1 MEWYYWLI
9 IVIAV
14 MLLIGQFIGSFIGF
28 KYIIPMKPQS
38 DSLLDRD
45 LPNTHFGKYEG
56 LIRESF
62 DFLEKLDKKDLYITS
77 RDGLKLHGCYIDNN
91 SSTTV
96 VFTHGYRSRPF
107 NDFSLPMK
115 KMYLEGYNIFYLD
128 QRCHGE
134 SEGKYVSFGIKER
147 LDLVDWVNL
156 INETYKPTNIVLYGM
171 SMGCATTSMSLPLM
185 PNNVRSAVLDC
196 GFSSIFKLMVIQTR
210 KMIKVNA
217 VLSVIVMDLYCR
229 LFAGFSMFKTS
240 SKRSLRKTSIPCFF
254 IHGKTDSVVP
264 FKHGVENYKS
274 GKMYKEYAFVEGAE
288 HGISYLVAN
297 PDLEKKIVDFVSN
310 TILNK

>member
-1 MEWYYWLI
+1 MEWYWWLI
-9 IVIAV
+9 IGIAI
-14 MLLIGQFIGSFIGF
+14 MLLIGQFIGSYIGF

-38 DSLLDRD
+38 DSLLDRE
-45 LPNTHFGKYEG
+45 LPNTHFGQYEG

-62 DFLEKLDKKDLYITS
+62 AFLEKIEKKDLYITS
-77 RDGLKLHGCYIDNN
+77 KDGLKLHGCYIDNK
-91 SSTTV
+91 SDTTI

-107 NDFSLPMK
+107 NDFSMPMK
-115 KMYLEGYNIFYLD
+115 RMYLEGYNILYID
-128 QRCHGE
+128 QRCHGQ

-147 LDLVDWVNL
+147 IDLCDWVTL
-156 INETYKPTNIVLYGM
+156 INETYKPTNIILYGM

-185 PNNVRSAVLDC
+185 PKNVRCAVLDC

-240 SKRSLRKTSIPCFF
+240 AKKGIKKSNIPCFF
-254 IHGKTDSVVP
+254 IHGKNDSVVP
-264 FKHGVENYKS
+264 FKHGVENYKAC
-274 GKMYKEYAFVEGAE
+274 KNEKEFAFVEGAE
-288 HGISYLVAN
+288 HGISYLVEY
-297 PDLEKKIVDFVSN
+297 PTLEERIVEFVKNS
-310 TILNK
+310 INK